1 MGGPIV
7 LVKLGGSLI
16 TDKGRPGVARLEV
29 IRRLAREVASLARR
43 PGGPRLIV
51 GHGSGSFGHAAAAR
65 SGLASATFDGTGRTS
80 RSVKASAKNGSR
92 PDPRSIAHT
101 QRRAADLHAIV
112 VAALEDAGARPFS
125 LAPSSFMTCEGGRV
139 AHVFADPVFAALDA
153 GLVPV
158 VYGDVVLDRSRGA
171 VIVSTEEIFL
181 ALARE
186 ARTRRLTIR
195 RAVWLGET
203 DGVYDEEGSPVRRLS
218 AAAAAK
224 RAKAVSGA
232 SGVDVTGGMALRLRS
247 TAALAR
253 RRVVSLIVDGRRR
266 GALAAALNGHRS
278 GGTMVEPR

>member
-1 MGGPIV
+1 MAGPIV

-16 TDKGRPGVARLEV
+16 TDKARPGVARLEV
-29 IRRLAREVASLARR
+29 IRRLAREVASLASR

-65 SGLASATFDGTGRTS
+65 SGLAPAIVDGTGRAK
-80 RSVKASAKNGSR
+80 RSAKSGRR

-112 VAALEDAGARPFS
+112 VAALEEAGARPFS
-125 LAPSSFMTCEGGRV
+125 LAPSSFMTCAGGKIAR
-139 AHVFADPVFAALDA
+139 VFAEPVFAAVEA
-153 GLVPV
+153 GLIPV
-158 VYGDVVLDRSRGA
+158 VYGDVVLDTTRGA

-186 ARTRRLTIR
+186 AESRRLSIE

-203 DGVYDEEGSPVRRLS
+203 DGVYAAGGATVPRLS
-218 AAAAAK
+218 AASAAK

-253 RRVVSLIVDGRRR
+253 RQVVSLIVDGRRR

-278 GGTMVEPR
+278 GGTVVEPR